1 MFNFL
6 KKKNNMSKVRAWA
19 EAQEKRYRNGLEKE
33 RPIKVLSDS
42 IIHGL
47 SKFCEPKAYDKMYD
61 KMPDKKR
68 KDPIYR
74 LAKKIHLEHSNDAS
88 LFEIGCYLY
97 FRIDLWHLQN
107 KKGEYRETVVK
118 YFIDRF
124 LSVFKDV
131 SNLKNI
137 EEILQNRW
145 NLYGRLVRE
154 CKSREELQKEI
165 DFYLPELV
173 VRTANNTQP
182 KIYNFIEDFPVT
194 LLDSVKKWILEMEI
208 HSFDRVMIPTCLE
221 NIEKYYEI
229 IKIIS
234 EETIGKGPFVNDEL
248 EDKVSN
254 LVAEDKNFEAIRKID
269 EILNL
274 DDDNI
279 GAYLLKA
286 RVLQFTKGLDEAIK
300 LYQYIIEKYPKNIDI
315 YKKAYI
321 DAYTDLIEIYDI
333 SSKRYRDDN
342 KIIEL
347 CKDLKTIDERKT
359 PYYLLAKAYANL
371 GNYELS
377 IESYDKAIK
386 QEKLNLEAYS
396 IILKSSKYQKG
407 VKEII
412 AEEKINSINKLYEAY
427 CGKANV
433 LKSIVKYKE
442 AISNYK
448 EAINLNIE
456 KNCEHE
462 SYFEYESIAD
472 IYSLLGDTEKAS
484 YYLKKAKEF
493 EKISNDLYDK
503 EKGYMTED
511 EFNKW
516 YDENVEL
523 DDKGNIINIKSNKK
537 DKNKR

>member
-1 MFNFL
+1 
-6 KKKNNMSKVRAWA
+6 
-19 EAQEKRYRNGLEKE
+19 
-33 RPIKVLSDS
+33 
-42 IIHGL
+42 
-47 SKFCEPKAYDKMYD
+47 
-61 KMPDKKR
+61 
-68 KDPIYR
+68 
-74 LAKKIHLEHSNDAS
+74 
-88 LFEIGCYLY
+88 
-97 FRIDLWHLQN
+97 
-107 KKGEYRETVVK
+107 
-118 YFIDRF
+118 
-124 LSVFKDV
+124 
-131 SNLKNI
+131 
-137 EEILQNRW
+137 
-145 NLYGRLVRE
+145 
-154 CKSREELQKEI
+154 
-165 DFYLPELV
+165 
-173 VRTANNTQP
+173 
-182 KIYNFIEDFPVT
+182 
-194 LLDSVKKWILEMEI
+194 
-208 HSFDRVMIPTCLE
+208 
-221 NIEKYYEI
+221 
-229 IKIIS
+229 
-234 EETIGKGPFVNDEL
+234 
-248 EDKVSN
+248 

>member
-6 KKKNNMSKVRAWA
+6 KKKNNISKVRAWA

-68 KDPIYR
+68 KDPIHR
-74 LAKKIHLEHSNDAS
+74 LAKKIYLEYSNDAS

-131 SNLKNI
+131 SNLKDI

-182 KIYNFIEDFPVT
+182 KIYNFIEEFPVT

-234 EETIGKGPFVNDEL
+234 EETIVKGPFVNDEL

-300 LYQYIIEKYPKNIDI
+300 LYQYIIKKYPKNIDI

-396 IILKSSKYQKG
+396 VILKSSKYQKG

-472 IYSLLGDTEKAS
+472 IYSLLGDKEKAS

-516 YDENVEL
+516 YDDNVEL

-537 DKNKR
+537 DKNEK

>member
-6 KKKNNMSKVRAWA
+6 KKKNNISKVRAWA

-42 IIHGL
+42 IIRGL

-61 KMPDKKR
+61 KMPDKER
-68 KDPIYR
+68 KEPYYR
-74 LAKKIHLEHSNDAS
+74 LVKKIHLEHSNDAS

-124 LSVFKDV
+124 LAVFKDV

-173 VRTANNTQP
+173 VRTANNTPP

-194 LLDSVKKWILEMEI
+194 LLDVFEKIFLEMEI
-208 HSFDRVMIPTCLE
+208 HSFDRAMIPACLK
-221 NIEKYYEI
+221 NIEKFYEL
-229 IKIIS
+229 IKVVP
-234 EETIGKGPFVNDEL
+234 EETTNKGPSINDEL

-300 LYQYIIEKYPKNIDI
+300 LYQYIIKKYPKNIDI
-315 YKKAYI
+315 YKEAYI

-333 SSKRYRDDN
+333 SIKRHRDYN

-347 CKDLKTIDERKT
+347 CNDLKTIDERET
-359 PYYLLAKAYANL
+359 PYYLLAKAYGNL

-386 QEKLNLEAYS
+386 YEKMNLEAYS
-396 IILKSSKYQKG
+396 IILKSSKYRKE
-407 VKEII
+407 VKEIV
-412 AEEKINSINKLYEAY
+412 EEKINSSKLYEAY

-433 LKSIVKYKE
+433 LESMGKYKE
-442 AISNYK
+442 AINNYK

-472 IYSLLGDTEKAS
+472 IYSLLGDKEKAS

-493 EKISNDLYDK
+493 EKRSNHLYDK
-503 EKGYMTED
+503 ERGHMTED

-516 YDENVEL
+516 YDDNVEL
-523 DDKGNIINIKSNKK
+523 DDEGNIINIKSNKK
-537 DKNKR
+537 DKNEK